1 MIKMHKTKRR
11 KKLSLRKTL
20 RILLPLTIII
30 LLLINKNNL
39 INLYLSKT
47 TGYQEESISIFL
59 EKDIY
64 KDIKNKEYSKNL
76 EEIISTEYFNPK
88 YTIEYTKIKYHDKDN
103 FFSNI
108 NTLLDL
114 GYTSK
119 DINTIYDKLSDNSIN
134 ILINNDYMKDLTNIL
149 NLNYFI
155 EDNLERYLNY
165 SKIDADNA
173 IVYVNIG
180 LDNDYYKNVEK
191 ITNQYDILV
200 LVNKYHYLDK
210 SYVPND
216 LETINSKYQWLGR
229 SNTLRKEARIAFEKM
244 CEDAIKD
251 NIYLYA
257 GSGYRSYNTQ
267 LSLYNTYVKRDGFK
281 EAETYSARAG
291 YSEHQ
296 TGLAMDIANKSG
308 FISDGDKEYT
318 WLLENSYKYGY
329 ILRYPGGKEQITGYM
344 KEEWHYRYVGT
355 EVAKNIYNQK
365 ITYDE
370 YTAMQ

>member
-1 MIKMHKTKRR
+1 MIKMRKTKRR

-88 YTIEYTKIKYHDKDN
+88 YTIEYTEIKYHDKDN

-134 ILINNDYMKDLTNIL
+134 ILINKDYMKDLTNIL

-180 LDNDYYKNVEK
+180 LDNDYYENVEK
-191 ITNQYDILV
+191 ITDQYDILV

-216 LETINSKYQWLGR
+216 LETINFKYQWLGR

-329 ILRYPGGKEQITGYM
+329 ILRYPEGKEQITGYM

-370 YTAMQ
+370 YIAMQ

>member
-1 MIKMHKTKRR
+1 MIKMRKTKRR

-88 YTIEYTKIKYHDKDN
+88 YTIEYTEIKYHDKDN
-103 FFSNI
+103 FFPNI

-180 LDNDYYKNVEK
+180 LDNDYYENVEK
-191 ITNQYDILV
+191 ITDQYDILV

-329 ILRYPGGKEQITGYM
+329 ILRYPEGKEQITGYM

-370 YTAMQ
+370 YIAMQ

>member
-1 MIKMHKTKRR
+1 MRKTKRR
-11 KKLSLRKTL
+11 KKFSIKKTL

-64 KDIKNKEYSKNL
+64 KDIKGKEYSQTL
-76 EEIISTEYFNPK
+76 EKIITTEYFNPK
-88 YTIEYTKIKYHDKDN
+88 YTIGYTEINYHDKDN
-103 FFSNI
+103 FLSNI
-108 NTLLDL
+108 NTLLTL
-114 GYTSK
+114 GYAPK

-134 ILINNDYMKDLTNIL
+134 ILINNDYIKDLTNIL

-165 SKIDADNA
+165 SKIDAENA

-180 LDNDYYKNVEK
+180 LDNDYYENVEK
-191 ITNQYDILV
+191 ITNEYDVLV

-229 SNTLRKEARIAFEKM
+229 SNTLRKEARIAFEEM
-244 CEDAIKD
+244 CESALKD

-329 ILRYPGGKEQITGYM
+329 ILRYPEGKEQITGYM
-344 KEEWHYRYVGT
+344 KEEWHYRYVGIET
-355 EVAKNIYNQK
+355 AKKIYDQN

-370 YTAMQ
+370 YMAMQ